1 MSEECNP
8 GDIVLR
14 FHLNEIQVEALPPRP
29 PFEGTPG
36 VHDHRGARRK
46 KAAL

>member
-1 MSEECNP
+1 VQP

-36 VHDHRGARRK
+36 VHDPPRRARRK